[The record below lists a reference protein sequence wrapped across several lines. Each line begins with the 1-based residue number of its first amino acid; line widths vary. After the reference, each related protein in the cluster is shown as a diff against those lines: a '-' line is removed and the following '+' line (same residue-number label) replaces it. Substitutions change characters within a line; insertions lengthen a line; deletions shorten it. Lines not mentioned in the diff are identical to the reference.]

1 MDTIKTP
8 QAILGKLATRGDL
21 RKLMKSAQQ
30 ESERDCEIPAD
41 SPIWEA
47 WLRLSEYYGAAW
59 TFGAEPTATWVYN
72 LRELTGDELGNG
84 IRNLSHHPGSF
95 PPNPGQFVD
104 LCKTNFDWERQCHK
118 ILRTDNMIEDLTT
131 KEARRKERIEEM
143 KKLKA
148 SSGLWKGI

>member
-1 MDTIKTP
+1 MELKTP
-8 QAILGKLATRGDL
+8 QAILGNLSTRGDL
-21 RKLMKSAQQ
+21 RKLTKSALQG
-30 ESERDCEIPAD
+30 SERDCEIPAD

-95 PPNPGQFVD
+95 PPNPGQFFD
-104 LCKTNFDWERQCHK
+104 LCKTSFDWERQCHK
-118 ILRTDNMIEDLTT
+118 ILRTDNMIEDTT
-131 KEARRKERIEEM
+131 KKEKDRLWRIEEM
-143 KKLKA
+143 KKLREQV
-148 SSGLWKGI
+148 GI

>member
-1 MDTIKTP
+1 MEFKTP
-8 QAILGKLATRGDL
+8 QTILGRLATRGDL

-95 PPNPGQFVD
+95 PPNPGQFFD

-118 ILRTDNMIEDLTT
+118 ILPTDNMIEDITG
-131 KEARRKERIEEM
+131 KEKRCAEGLEKIRALKEQM
-143 KKLKA
+143 
-148 SSGLWKGI
+148 GF